1 MNSPRPVSALRH
13 NRLREILPA
22 VATVLLGGVAFP
34 AAAPAQAQMQPAQTA
49 QQVAAPAAA
58 QEPPA
63 ISLQQAVNIALEK
76 NPQRKAALA
85 DVRAAAATLNDA
97 RSNLLP
103 RISFS
108 ETATRSDDPV
118 YVFGSK
124 LRQQRFTS
132 ADFALNVL
140 NTPLPYGNFGTR
152 FDGSWNLFDSFATRH
167 GIDRAREMKNA
178 AGHQLDRADQEIVFR
193 VVDSYYAVLLSQKRL
208 EVAEQSMN
216 TAKAILD
223 RSKNRYESG
232 VVVQSDYLSAQ
243 VRFATRKE
251 DAIRARNDLAF
262 ARAQLAT
269 AMGLPAKNEFTPA
282 ENLAE
287 KTFPAVSVEEAEKQA
302 EQMRPDLSALRSQEA
317 AQQQSVA
324 LAKSSFGPRV
334 SAFAGWEA
342 DNPTFVAGGGGNNWT
357 AGLQLQFDLFTG
369 GAKRAQLSRE
379 RALQDKLAA
388 SRERA
393 INEIHLEVRRAYYDL
408 DSARQQIDVARS
420 SVDESQEGLRIN
432 QNRYGS
438 GLATI
443 TDLLGAEDASRLSQM
458 DYWQAVYRYYT
469 SYAALQLATGTL
481 NPQSPVVTP

>member
-1 MNSPRPVSALRH
+1 MISFRPVSVLR
-13 NRLREILPA
+13 NTRFREIVPA
-22 VATVLLGGVAFP
+22 LAIALLS
-34 AAAPAQAQMQPAQTA
+34 AAAPAQAQMPTTQPAP
-49 QQVAAPAAA
+49 QVTTPAIA
-58 QEPPA
+58 QEPPS
-63 ISLQQAVNIALEK
+63 ITLQQAVNIALEK

-85 DVRAAAATLNDA
+85 EVRAAAATIDDA

-108 ETATRSDDPV
+108 ETAIRSNDPV

-124 LRQQRFTS
+124 LRQQGFTS
-132 ADFALNVL
+132 ADFGLNVL

-152 FDGSWNLFDSFATRH
+152 FDGAWTLFDSFASWH

-178 AGHQLDRADQEIVFR
+178 AGHQLDRAGQEIVFR
-193 VVDSYYAVLLSQKRL
+193 VVNSYYAVLLAQKRL
-208 EVAEQSMN
+208 DVAEQSMN
-216 TAKAILD
+216 TAQAILD
-223 RSKNRYESG
+223 RSKSRYESG

-251 DAIRARNDLAF
+251 EAIRARNDLAF

-269 AMGLPAKNEFTPA
+269 AMGLPPGNEFTLA

-287 KTFPAVSVEEAEKQA
+287 KTFPAGSVEEAEKQA
-302 EQMRPDLSALRSQEA
+302 EQMRPDLNALRSQEA
-317 AQQQSVA
+317 AQQQSVSI
-324 LAKSSFGPRV
+324 AKSSFGPRIN
-334 SAFAGWEA
+334 AFAGWEA

-357 AGLQLQFDLFTG
+357 AGIQVQFDLFAG
-369 GAKRAQLSRE
+369 GAKRAELSRE

-388 SRERA
+388 TKESA
-393 INEIHLEVRRAYYDL
+393 IDEIHLEVRRAYYDL
-408 DSARQQIDVARS
+408 DSARQQIDVARA

-443 TDLLGAEDASRLSQM
+443 TDLLGAEDATRLSQM
-458 DYWQAVYRYYT
+458 DYWQALYRYHT